1 MLDFHGIK
9 KLCTVNEC
17 LFFIMDLK
25 NNKDEIQFHD
35 NIYSVLI
42 TILYFDMTVVHDLL
56 RSYTVMNIPYNIH

>member
-1 MLDFHGIK
+1 MLDFSWNK

-17 LFFIMDLK
+17 LFFIVDLK

-42 TILYFDMTVVHDLL
+42 TILYF
-56 RSYTVMNIPYNIH
+56 

>member
-9 KLCTVNEC
+9 TVHSKRM
-17 LFFIMDLK
+17 FVFYRGFK

-56 RSYTVMNIPYNIH
+56 RSYTVMSIPYNIH